1 MAFNIQET
9 ESLGGNFLI
18 YGQEGSGKTN
28 LGKRFPKPVIFR
40 TEKGVNEK
48 GGIYSDP
55 KTYKE
60 LYDDLVDVF
69 HNGMPYEAKSLIID
83 SVTKTE
89 TLINDAFCEMQGI
102 SELQDLG
109 GKKMGGAYVWRE
121 AVMGMWNDFLNL
133 LSAIQE
139 RHEINIV
146 LIAHN
151 KMKQEKRVDSDSYN
165 MEDLDLMNPRA
176 VEAIRR
182 WSDVNAFIY
191 KKIAVSNTTGND
203 KMKNNI
209 ARDIGGSNLIGL
221 KRNAGFHAKLRDF
234 GGRIDVENTPDS
246 IEYDLSGKVFFDLFD
261 PILSK

>member
-1 MAFNIQET
+1 MAFFVQEN
-9 ESLGGNFLI
+9 EVLGGNFLI

-28 LGKRFPKPVIFR
+28 LAKRFPKPVIVR
-40 TEKGVNEK
+40 TEKGVSEK

-55 KTYKE
+55 TTYGE
-60 LYDDLVDVF
+60 LWDDLISIYEQ
-69 HNGMPYEAKSLIID
+69 GMPQGSTSLVID
-83 SVTKTE
+83 SVTKAE
-89 TLINDAFCEMQGI
+89 TLINSQFCAQQGI

-121 AVMGMWNDFLNL
+121 AVMNIWNDFLSL
-133 LSAIQE
+133 LSAIRE

-146 LIAHN
+146 LVAHN

-165 MEDLDLMNPRA
+165 MEDLDLLNPRA

-191 KKIAVSNTTGND
+191 KKVVVTNTTGND

-209 ARDIGGSNLIGL
+209 ARDTGGTNLIGL

-234 GGRIDVENTPDS
+234 GGRVDVANIPDS
-246 IEYDLSGKVFFDLFD
+246 IEYDLEGTEFFNVFSNVLA
-261 PILSK
+261 K